1 MSIRIVEDRGE
12 IPVSAPRNP
21 VTCEKVDFGCEK
33 AAIVKTRII
42 LTDDH
47 QVLRQALRAVLD
59 AETDLEVAGAAS
71 DGLETIELVR
81 MLRPDLVLMDL
92 IMQGLDGIST
102 TRRLHD
108 EFPEVRVV
116 ILSSADEDAAVVAAV
131 RAGAIGY
138 VPKNTSIEVLLET
151 IRAAAR
157 GHFQF
162 SPAAAAR
169 LLREIQWP
177 VEAPEHLTPREL
189 EVLQHVADG
198 LANKEIGWKLRI
210 SEKTVKSHVSTILDK
225 FGLESRTQAAMY
237 AARMGLVRREPVT
250 ELAPLRLTRSAS

>member
-1 MSIRIVEDRGE
+1 MST
-12 IPVSAPRNP
+12 PNNA
-21 VTCEKVDFGCEK
+21 VTRAKIDFAFERP
-33 AAIVKTRII
+33 AILKTRLI

-47 QVLRQALRAVLD
+47 VVLRQALRALLE
-59 AETDLEVAGAAS
+59 AETDLEVVGEAS
-71 DGLETIELVR
+71 GGQETIELVR
-81 MLRPDLVLMDL
+81 LLRPDLVVMDL
-92 IMQGLDGIST
+92 LMQGLDGIST
-102 TRRLHD
+102 TQRLHN

-116 ILSSADEDAAVVAAV
+116 ILSSVDEDAAVVAAV

-138 VPKNTSIEVLLET
+138 MPKNTSIEILLET
-151 IRAAAR
+151 LRAAAR

-169 LLREIQWP
+169 LAREIQAP
-177 VEAPEHLTPREL
+177 LDQPEHLTPREL

-198 LANKEIGWKLRI
+198 LANKEIAWRLRI

-237 AARMGLVRREPVT
+237 AARMGLVRREPVSEST
-250 ELAPLRLTRSAS
+250 QLTLLRTAS